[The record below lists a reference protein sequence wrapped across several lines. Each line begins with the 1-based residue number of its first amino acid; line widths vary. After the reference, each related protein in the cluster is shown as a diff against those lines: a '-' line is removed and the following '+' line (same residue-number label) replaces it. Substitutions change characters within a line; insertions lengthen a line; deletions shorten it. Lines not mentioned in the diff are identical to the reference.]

1 MSLLPNGESDLVF
14 ITKLDLN
21 SRLGLRSNGEAVQHS
36 EMINLPRTL
45 SKQKRMA
52 LDSHDIQ
59 RSMRYSRAS
68 NTIGPTY
75 SRVAL
80 KIPSV
85 AKVKRADLLGAQYV
99 SYQGPHKIRKI
110 RKAVVVPASR
120 NTFLFNVLQASE
132 TYLVDTG
139 HDVTGLKLPETG
151 YLNFRINLVKNLKGS
166 LMALLCWIGHV
177 NRIEYSNEKKPSS
190 TVVHCHSGYAIGL
203 AMTGCWCL
211 PLRLEL
217 LLYVYVRP
225 KRPGIGLS
233 FGCDLKFP
241 SVITWDSETIELCSR
256 GDVDRMKIKFATAGA
271 NPFDVL
277 PNGSTLLHVC
287 NPQLS

>member
-1 MSLLPNGESDLVF
+1 MSLLPNGESDLRFF
-14 ITKLDLN
+14 IKLDLN
-21 SRLGLRSNGEAVQHS
+21 SRLGLLSNGEAFQYS
-36 EMINLPRTL
+36 EMISLPRTL

-59 RSMRYSRAS
+59 RSTRYSRAS

-75 SRVAL
+75 SRIAS

-99 SYQGPHKIRKI
+99 SYKGPHKIRKI
-110 RKAVVVPASR
+110 RKAVVIPASR
-120 NTFLFNVLQASE
+120 NTFPFNVLQASE
-132 TYLVDTG
+132 THLVDIG
-139 HDVTGLKLPETG
+139 RDMTGLKFPEIG
-151 YLNFRINLVKNLKGS
+151 YLNFRINLVKNWKRS
-166 LMALLCWIGHV
+166 LMPLLCWIGHV
-177 NRIEYSNEKKPSS
+177 NRREYSNEKKLSS
-190 TVVHCHSGYAIGL
+190 AVVHCHSGYAIGL

-241 SVITWDSETIELCSR
+241 SVITWDSETVELCLR
-256 GDVDRMKIKFATAGA
+256 GDVDSMKIKFATAGA

-277 PNGSTLLHVC
+277 PNGSTLLHVS
-287 NPQLS
+287 NSQLS